1 MLPPP
6 VTWQRRICNT
16 KEKIDRARSVS
27 CPSHCGSN
35 VGGRARRRASGT
47 KDSEPVFA
55 CDTHPPLERPAIVT
69 RSRAELHSVLRVPP
83 VAGRIL
89 VSCIGPVNDSKP
101 HSDCGTH
108 AVLDPRS
115 LPAFA
120 ARSVRRGASPFI
132 RGALHLRS
140 FAARCTSV
148 HSRHRMAVQR
158 RTSYARR
165 GGAKSCEQENDL
177 TRETGQGPTG
187 LRSQVQSVARRL
199 RTYVSRVVVPRVG

>member
-140 FAARCTSV
+140 FAASHGGSAPHVLRPSGRCQVVRAGERPHEGNGPRPNGTSEPGSV
-148 HSRHRMAVQR
+148 
-158 RTSYARR
+158 
-165 GGAKSCEQENDL
+165 GCEK
-177 TRETGQGPTG
+177 
-187 LRSQVQSVARRL
+187 VANVRL
-199 RTYVSRVVVPRVG
+199 